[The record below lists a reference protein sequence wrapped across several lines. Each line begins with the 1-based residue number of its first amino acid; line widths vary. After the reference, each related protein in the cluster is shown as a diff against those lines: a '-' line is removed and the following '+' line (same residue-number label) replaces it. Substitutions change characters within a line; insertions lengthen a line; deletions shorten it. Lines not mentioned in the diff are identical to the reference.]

1 MSTTR
6 PHDACFLFVI
16 KGIINQ
22 GKPHEIKQYYQFL
35 EREGDNQEVI
45 KVDQVA
51 KELQINKLFTGPVTM
66 QPIIGT
72 DLSKN
77 FLIQKANFSKG
88 VRNKFHSHSIE
99 QVLIVTEGEGIVA
112 TDKEEITV
120 RPGDVIFIAAGEKH
134 WHGAAKNTTFSHIYV
149 ISPDQKITQIV
160 D

>member
-1 MSTTR
+1 M
-6 PHDACFLFVI
+6 
-16 KGIINQ
+16 K
-22 GKPHEIKQYYQFL
+22 
-35 EREGDNQEVI
+35 VI

-51 KELQINKLFTGPVTM
+51 KEPWVDKLFTGPVTL
-66 QPIIGT
+66 QSIIGT

-77 FLIQKANFSKG
+77 FLIQQVNFSKG

-120 RPGDVIFIAAGEKH
+120 RPRNAIFIAAGEKH
-134 WHGAAKNTTFSHIYV
+134 WHGAAKDTTFSHIIV
-149 ISPDQKITQIV
+149 ISPDQKLTQIE

>member
-1 MSTTR
+1 
-6 PHDACFLFVI
+6 L
-16 KGIINQ
+16 KEKEIIM
-22 GKPHEIKQYYQFL
+22 K
-35 EREGDNQEVI
+35 VI

-51 KELQINKLFTGPVTM
+51 KEPQIDKLFTGPVNM

-77 FLIQKANFSKG
+77 FLIKQVNFSKG

-112 TDKEEITV
+112 TDKEEIIV

-134 WHGAAKNTTFSHIYV
+134 WHGATKDTTFSHIYV
-149 ISPDQKITQIV
+149 MSPDQKLTQIE